1 MKKLESSFKNM
12 VIVLGCITIVAAGA
26 LGWINGLTAEPIRLA
41 AIAKQEQAI
50 RLVSPGYD
58 NQPVQEKYELTDYE
72 GNILTCFPIKKQG
85 KILGVAIETFS
96 MKGFNGE
103 VRLMLGLRPD
113 GVINNYEV
121 LKQTETPGLGT
132 QMTSWFK
139 TEKNK
144 QSILN
149 KNPGKDKI
157 WVAKD
162 GGDIDAITAATITS
176 RAFLDAVDRAYR
188 AYMEHCGN
196 VVDIVTTA
204 TIEEKEAQNEKE

>member
-1 MKKLESSFKNM
+1 MKKLKSSFKNM
-12 VIVLGCITIVAAGA
+12 VLVLACITIVAALA
-26 LGWINGLTAEPIRLA
+26 LGWVNELTSEPIRLA

-50 RLVSPGYD
+50 RMVSPGFD
-58 NQPVQEKYELTDYE
+58 NEPVQEQYELTDYE

-85 KILGVAIETFS
+85 KLLGVAIETFS

-103 VRLMLGLRPD
+103 VRLMLGLKPD
-113 GVINNYEV
+113 GIINNYEV

-132 QMTSWFK
+132 QMTYWFK
-139 TEKNK
+139 TDKNN

-149 KNPGKDKI
+149 KDPGKEKV

-188 AYMEHCGN
+188 AYMEHSGN
-196 VVDIVTTA
+196 VVDVVTTA
-204 TIEEKEAQNEKE
+204 TIEEKEAQNEEE